1 MSDHEDALLPE
12 WDSNDP
18 GGRAAMDAR
27 LQDLALQAIENDPRW
42 PRTLMALSEDL
53 VNLDQVPEMLSSVCT
68 FVVNMAIWVHCGRD
82 EAIERFKSDLVQLR
96 RIATKA
102 GE

>member
-1 MSDHEDALLPE
+1 MHEDAQLPE
-12 WDSNDP
+12 WDTDDP

-42 PRTLMALSEDL
+42 PHTLMALSEDL

-68 FVVNMAIWVHCGRD
+68 IVVNMAIWTYGGRD
-82 EAIERFKSDLVQLR
+82 EAIERFKSDLAQLR
-96 RIATKA
+96 RIASKEA
-102 GE
+102 GQ